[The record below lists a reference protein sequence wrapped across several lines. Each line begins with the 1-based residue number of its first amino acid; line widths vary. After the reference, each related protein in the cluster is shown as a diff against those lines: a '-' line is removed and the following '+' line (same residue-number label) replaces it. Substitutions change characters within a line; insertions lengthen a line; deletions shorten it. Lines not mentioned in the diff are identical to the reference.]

1 MHTLCNGDLSRSVS
15 LSLTHPLSLYL
26 PLCLSLSDELGD
38 SLFCRKCSHHTDCRL
53 VYSRFNLIIASPAF
67 NQPASACFMLKPR
80 YKHKI
85 DFDTRRL
92 AKLSQKSSTETQ
104 DEMELLF
111 FFPFKYSISIFIL
124 TLCFKPTR
132 SWRVDLFCALKPLGW
147 ETQRATGGAAAASAT
162 RKDWRI
168 FTCMHMWRHRL
179 PLYFPQTHAQIHTW
193 RAARWMVQVCE
204 NVAMWEFPKAM
215 KYAGCNGRANSLDLT
230 TYVQRKGL
238 LLAKQHT
245 CPVNTVSIL
254 THLFFCYMW
263 LRPTHPSLN

>member
-1 MHTLCNGDLSRSVS
+1 MQMHTLCNGDLSRSVS

-85 DFDTRRL
+85 DSDTRRL

-104 DEMELLF
+104 DEMEF
-111 FFPFKYSISIFIL
+111 FFSSFKYSISIFIL

-132 SWRVDLFCALKPLGW
+132 S
-147 ETQRATGGAAAASAT
+147 
-162 RKDWRI
+162 
-168 FTCMHMWRHRL
+168 
-179 PLYFPQTHAQIHTW
+179 
-193 RAARWMVQVCE
+193 
-204 NVAMWEFPKAM
+204 
-215 KYAGCNGRANSLDLT
+215 
-230 TYVQRKGL
+230 
-238 LLAKQHT
+238 
-245 CPVNTVSIL
+245 
-254 THLFFCYMW
+254 
-263 LRPTHPSLN
+263 